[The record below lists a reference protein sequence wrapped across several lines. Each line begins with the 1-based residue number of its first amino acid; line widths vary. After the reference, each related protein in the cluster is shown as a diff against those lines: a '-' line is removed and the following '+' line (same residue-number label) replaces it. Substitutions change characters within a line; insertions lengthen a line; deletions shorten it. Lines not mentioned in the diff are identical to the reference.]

1 MGDGDVM
8 PHILVL
14 AVLRGSECFEAHAFP
29 ILFKPLMSAFHMVA
43 QRMNRRNKERDKLK
57 RERMK
62 SNGRK

>member
-14 AVLRGSECFEAHAFP
+14 AVLRGSECFEAHAFS

-43 QRMNRRNKERDKLK
+43 QRMNRRNKER
-57 RERMK
+57 REGKELRSK
-62 SNGRK
+62 GKK